1 MKSVRGGTDIP
12 VGGLG
17 SVPALKPPR
26 QECLCHKVE
35 FWGLLPRNRVTVWL
49 QAKTSRV
56 SGSLTAGVAA
66 VQNIDYI
73 VLVIFFV
80 LVAGIGL
87 LALGKIAG
95 SKDYFVAGGRIPWWL
110 GGISHHVSGH
120 SGVVFVAYAA
130 ICYQYGFTLY
140 IWWAGSIVVACFVGS
155 CWFAPRWARLRAVR
169 NIESPTEYLA
179 LRYNVPTQQ
188 LMAWSGI
195 LLKLFDV
202 GAKWASI
209 GILLHGFTGLPIS
222 TGIWISGGVSLF
234 YITIG
239 GLWADLYTDLA
250 QFVVQVVAG
259 LVLFVA
265 VVSQLG
271 GVSSIWTVW
280 DRLPAGNAN
289 PFNGPYTPLF
299 FLGYIAVATLSY
311 NGGTWN
317 LATRYIGAPSAES
330 ARRSARLSGWLYLI
344 WPLFLFFPMWAAPL
358 LLPNLADPSQS
369 YVMLTRQFLP
379 AGLVGLVLAS
389 MFAATMSMTTSDTNT
404 ISSVITRDILPIT
417 SARFRNLDQRRSLR
431 IARITTL
438 LFTFLTLIVGIESE
452 RFGGVLGLIISWF
465 GALVGPVSVPMLLGL
480 LPVFRHAD
488 SRAAIA
494 SILAGLGAFALTT
507 AVLNAPL
514 DIRVIAPIATSLVVF
529 AGMAALNRH
538 RPVKPEIEEMVRA
551 ISTDTPRHPAGTAAA
566 ALR

>member
-1 MKSVRGGTDIP
+1 MQT
-12 VGGLG
+12 
-17 SVPALKPPR
+17 
-26 QECLCHKVE
+26 
-35 FWGLLPRNRVTVWL
+35 
-49 QAKTSRV
+49 
-56 SGSLTAGVAA
+56 
-66 VQNIDYI
+66 IDYI
-73 VLVIFFV
+73 VIGLFFL

-87 LALGKIAG
+87 LALGKIGG
-95 SKDYFVAGGRIPWWL
+95 SRDYFVAGGRIPWWL
-110 GGISHHVSGH
+110 GGVSHHVSGH

-140 IWWAGSIVVACFVGS
+140 VWWAGSITIACFVGAY
-155 CWFAPRWARLRAVR
+155 WFAPRWARLRVAR

-179 LRYNVPTQQ
+179 VRYNVPTQQ

-209 GILLHGFTGLPIS
+209 GILLNGFTGLPIS
-222 TGIWISGGVSLF
+222 TGIWLSGGVSLF

-265 VVSQLG
+265 VVAQLG
-271 GVSSIWTVW
+271 GPSSVWTIWE
-280 DRLPAGNAN
+280 RLPAGNASL
-289 PFNGPYTPLF
+289 FNGPYTLLF
-299 FLGYIAVATLSY
+299 FLGYVAVSTLSY

-317 LATRYIGAPSAES
+317 LAMRYIGAPSAES
-330 ARRSARLSGWLYLI
+330 ARSSARLSGWLYLI

-369 YVMLTRQFLP
+369 YVMLTRQYLP

-404 ISSVITRDILPIT
+404 VSSVITRDILPMA
-417 SARFRNLDQRRSLR
+417 SARFRNLDQKRSLR
-431 IARITTL
+431 IARLTTL
-438 LFTFLTLIVGIESE
+438 LFTLLTLIVGIEAE

-465 GALVGPVSVPMLLGL
+465 AALVGPVSVPMLLGL
-480 LPVFRHAD
+480 LPAFRHAD
-488 SRAAIA
+488 ARAAIG
-494 SILAGLGAFALTT
+494 SILGGFAAFALTT

-514 DIRVIAPIATSLVVF
+514 DVRVFAPIATSLAVFVVL
-529 AGMAALNRH
+529 AALNRN
-538 RPVKPEIEEMVRA
+538 RPVKPEIEEMLRV
-551 ISTDTPRHPAGTAAA
+551 ISTDTPPASAVAAA
-566 ALR
+566 SIR